1 MNKKLT
7 AIGGLAALA
16 VVGGTWAFFTQDT
29 TIKNKLSTSEN
40 SYGSTTV
47 EKFNPGSKWEPGS
60 VVDKEI
66 TVTNTGDYPIIA
78 RVKMDENWFRNNI
91 SIFNESDVQNEYR
104 WWSGDNQANVKGDRP
119 FFDVAE
125 DQGKEDKGNPD
136 GDPTNDTTTVVE
148 KTLVNES
155 NKLVEGKQWYLA
167 SDGYWYYLDVL
178 TNVEGEKSTE
188 KLLDKIK
195 LSEAVDMG
203 KVGTTFY
210 WIVADET
217 TGVPGD
223 EAEWTEHKADSED
236 AFSDWIAGQVESND
250 IKIPEGKALY
260 TKVKS
265 GIDTNARGYSDAD
278 YVLNITTDVL
288 QATPEAL
295 STWTDMPENV
305 ETFYS
310 NLLTPKTQNA
320 N

>member
-47 EKFNPGSKWEPGS
+47 EKFNPGSEWEPGS

-66 TVTNTGDYPIIA
+66 TVTNTGDYPILA
-78 RVKMDENWFRNNI
+78 RVKMDENWFRGEE
-91 SIFNESDVQNEYR
+91 SIFGADYKYAPKWQSKDKPAFFEVA
-104 WWSGDNQANVKGDRP
+104 AN
-119 FFDVAE
+119 
-125 DQGKEDKGNPD
+125 QGKEDDGKPD
-136 GDPTNDTTTVVE
+136 GDPTDDTTTVVE
-148 KTLVNES
+148 KTLVNGSET
-155 NKLVEGKQWYLA
+155 LAEGQNWYLA
-167 SDGYWYYLDVL
+167 SDGYWYYLDIL
-178 TNVEGEKSTE
+178 TNVEGEKSTAM
-188 KLLDKIK
+188 LLDEIK

-223 EAEWTEHKADSED
+223 EAEWNEHKADNED
-236 AFSDWIAGQVESND
+236 AFSDWIAGEVENKR
-250 IKIPEGKALY
+250 IEIEEGQALY
-260 TKVKS
+260 TKVAS
-265 GIDTNARGYSDAD
+265 GIDGNAKGYSDAD
-278 YVLNITTDVL
+278 YILNITTDVL

-295 STWTDMPENV
+295 STWETMPKEV
-305 ETFYS
+305 KEFYS